1 MECNITD
8 EELEKRYDKVNIS
21 NEPMYYPFAE
31 GQKAERVVVDLVH
44 DNSSVYY
51 VHIEFSPVGVFYTG
65 DMGSFTFNGRLISQ
79 PKYFFSGNHINPYYW
94 KEKVC
99 AAEQGYYRK
108 EISEDKLDSVFKE
121 EAMEHKLSDYTDE
134 SVEEAK
140 KALRMNEDDFM
151 EWCIKVNKEDGM
163 GDEDTP
169 FYKLKEDGSDYVRDV
184 IALRNMSKP
193 TDYME
198 RNTEESAYD
207 AVSKAMDDLDI
218 YDFEEAGDIVDRAV
232 EEDYLFL
239 YACKVLQWVSNK
251 IRKQESSEI
260 ANG

>member
-8 EELEKRYDKVNIS
+8 EELEKRYNTVNIS
-21 NEPMYYPFAE
+21 HEPMYYPFSE

-79 PKYFFSGNHINPYYW
+79 PKYFFSGSHINPHYW

-108 EISEDKLDSVFKE
+108 EISEDKLNSVFKE
-121 EAMEHKLSDYTDE
+121 EAMEYKLSDYTDE

-140 KALRMNEDDFM
+140 EALRMDEDDFK
-151 EWCIKVNKEDGM
+151 EWCIKVNKEDGW

-169 FYKLKEDGSDYVRDV
+169 FSKIKEYGSDYIRDV

-207 AVSKAMDDLDI
+207 AVSNAMDDLDI
-218 YDFEEAGDIVDRAV
+218 DDFELAGDIVDRAV

-251 IRKQESSEI
+251 IRKQEQTT
-260 ANG
+260 NP